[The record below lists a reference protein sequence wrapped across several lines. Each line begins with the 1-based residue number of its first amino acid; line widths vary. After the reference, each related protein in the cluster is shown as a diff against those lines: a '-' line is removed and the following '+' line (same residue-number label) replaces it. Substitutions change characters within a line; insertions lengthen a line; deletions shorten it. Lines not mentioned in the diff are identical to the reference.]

1 MEILLSL
8 TFAVAWAAL
17 GYVPGQIDM
26 PPYAQTLEAA
36 RAPVSGENGAD
47 ALFALDQLPDWPK
60 DLPRCQRDE
69 DCAAVAREHL
79 AAYRALPAAE
89 REALRAYDAALAD
102 LSRYGHFRYFV
113 TIDEPFPHFHKL
125 IAATSLNAYR
135 HADGD
140 AQAAL
145 QSACTSA
152 GIARTL
158 LASQNSLID
167 SMIGHALLTN
177 DTRLIAHIRAEHP
190 ELPWPAACDG
200 VQPLPREDFA
210 LCPVLYGEWY
220 MVSTGMG
227 DIMALEY
234 SDNAWQALAAG
245 GMARVWAKQLIAN
258 AGYRM
263 SRHCEA
269 DMLAAVAR
277 DEVAAPVF
285 TPQEER
291 KHCAPLNVLCDIAV
305 SDYVGYQAR
314 LLNAHRML
322 TALDA
327 LRHPEKPLPDYLQR
341 HDKQLIVHLHPDRDR
356 ATQIALPLP

>member
-1 MEILLSL
+1 MEMLLPL
-8 TFAVAWAAL
+8 TFAVLWGAF
-17 GYVPGQIDM
+17 GYFPGQVEM
-26 PPYAQTLEAA
+26 PQYAQALEAA
-36 RAPVSGENGAD
+36 RAPVSGDNGAE
-47 ALFALDQLPDWPK
+47 ALFALDQLPDWPR
-60 DLPRCQRDE
+60 DLPRCQRDQ
-69 DCAAVAREHL
+69 DCVALAREHL
-79 AAYRALPAAE
+79 AAYRALPESE
-89 REALRAYDAALAD
+89 REALSAYDAALAD

-113 TIDEPFPHFHKL
+113 AIDEPFPPFHKL

-140 AQAAL
+140 VQTAL

-158 LASQNSLID
+158 LASQNNLID
-167 SMIGHALLTN
+167 SMIGHAQLLN

-190 ELPWPAACDG
+190 ALPWPAACDD
-200 VQPLPREDFA
+200 VQPLPREHFA

-220 MVSTGMG
+220 MVSSSMG

-245 GMARVWAKQLIAN
+245 GMAHVWEKQLVAN

-285 TPQEER
+285 TAQEAR
-291 KHCAPLNVLCDIAV
+291 KHCAPFNVLCGIAV
-305 SDYVGYQAR
+305 SDYAGYQTR
-314 LLNAHRML
+314 LLNAHRAL
-322 TALDA
+322 TAFDA
-327 LRHPEKPLPDYLQR
+327 LRHPEKPLPNYLQR
-341 HDKQLIVHLHPDRDR
+341 DGKQLILHLHPDRDR
-356 ATQIALPLP
+356 ATKMVLPLP